1 MNMKHLKIMYT
12 MYYIRITLS
21 FILLKIMCTTY
32 YILCRLTNPSDDE
45 QTLIVNEANIY
56 WKMRGDEESFCR
68 SNVNTCQGFTLRWKK
83 ISVELVVVCH
93 TVG

>member
-1 MNMKHLKIMYT
+1 MNLNMKHLKIMYC
-12 MYYIRITLS
+12 M
-21 FILLKIMCTTY
+21 Y
-32 YILCRLTNPSDDE
+32 YILCTLTNPSDDE

-83 ISVELVVVCH
+83 ISVVQAVTGCR
-93 TVG
+93 

>member
-1 MNMKHLKIMYT
+1 M
-12 MYYIRITLS
+12 
-21 FILLKIMCTTY
+21 
-32 YILCRLTNPSDDE
+32 PSDDE

-83 ISVELVVVCH
+83 ISVELVVVYATQLDKNGENSAIRNCWIS
-93 TVG
+93 VRGEI